1 MTSPIRR
8 EEHQMSPGIKPA
20 IVLLAVLGVGDLVAV
35 PLMLAAHSHSPNEP
49 PIPAIVA
56 TAIIGLVT
64 LASSAGLAQ
73 GRRWSFPVAM
83 GCRILDSISMLLGLA
98 AHPNA
103 ALVTVAAAILI
114 LSVVA
119 IMLLRRFYPR
129 LRRQGQA
136 TQPSRGAPAAH
147 LGEDR

>member
-1 MTSPIRR
+1 
-8 EEHQMSPGIKPA
+8 MSPGIKPA
-20 IVLLAVLGVGDLVAV
+20 IVLLAVLG
-35 PLMLAAHSHSPNEP
+35 PLMAAAHHHNPAEP

-64 LASSAGLAQ
+64 LASTAGLTQ
-73 GRRWSFPVAM
+73 SWRWSFPVALA
-83 GCRILDSISMLLGLA
+83 CRVLDSLSALLGLE

-103 ALVTVAAAILI
+103 ALVTVAATTLI

-119 IMLLRRFYPR
+119 IVLLRRLYPR

>member
-1 MTSPIRR
+1 MR
-8 EEHQMSPGIKPA
+8 PGLKLT
-20 IVLLAVLGVGDLVAV
+20 IVLLAVLGVGDLAVV
-35 PLMLAAHSHSPNEP
+35 PLMVAAHHHNPNQP

-64 LASSAGLAQ
+64 LASTAGLAQ

-83 GCRILDSISMLLGLA
+83 ACRVLDSVSALLGLE

-103 ALVTVAAAILI
+103 ALVTVAATTLI

-119 IMLLRRFYPR
+119 IVLLRRLSPR
-129 LRRQGQA
+129 KRRHGEA
-136 TQPSRGAPAAH
+136 TQPSPETAGAH
-147 LGEDR
+147 LDE